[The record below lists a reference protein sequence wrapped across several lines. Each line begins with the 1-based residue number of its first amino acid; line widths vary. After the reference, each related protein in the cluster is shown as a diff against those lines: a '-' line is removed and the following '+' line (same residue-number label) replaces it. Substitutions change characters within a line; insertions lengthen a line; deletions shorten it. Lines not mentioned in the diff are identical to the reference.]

1 MTNLQLTNVFVQA
14 LVPQDQLLVY
24 RVGDGW
30 GSLCEFL
37 GHEVP
42 DGDFPHE
49 NKAGTEDTVPG
60 KYVKFSV
67 FSRGNRE
74 ARMSVMKILTV
85 SSLILGIFSYKKY
98 YC

>member
-1 MTNLQLTNVFVQA
+1 MANLQLTNAFQA
-14 LVPQDQLLVY
+14 LVPEDQLLVY

-37 GHEVP
+37 GHDVP
-42 DGDFPHE
+42 DKAFPHE
-49 NKAGTEDTVPG
+49 NKAGTGDTISG

-74 ARMSVMKILTV
+74 VNISLMKIFAVT
-85 SSLILGIFSYKKY
+85 SLILGIFSYKKFL
-98 YC
+98 

>member
-1 MTNLQLTNVFVQA
+1 MTNVYLQS

-24 RVGDGW
+24 KVGDGW

-37 GHEVP
+37 GHDVP
-42 DGDFPHE
+42 DRAFPHE
-49 NKAGTEDTVPG
+49 NRAGTADTIAG

-74 ARMSVMKILTV
+74 VKISVMKILAV
-85 SSLILGIFSYKKY
+85 SSLIVAIFSYSL
-98 YC
+98 

>member
-1 MTNLQLTNVFVQA
+1 M
-14 LVPQDQLLVY
+14 PQDQLLVY

-37 GHEVP
+37 GHDVP
-42 DGDFPHE
+42 DKDFPHE
-49 NKAGTEDTVPG
+49 NKAGTRNTISG

-74 ARMSVMKILTV
+74 VRISVMKILAV
-85 SSLILGIFSYKKY
+85 SSLVLGGIFSYKKY
-98 YC
+98 F

>member
-1 MTNLQLTNVFVQA
+1 M
-14 LVPQDQLLVY
+14 PQDQLLVY

-37 GHEVP
+37 GHDVP
-42 DGDFPHE
+42 DKDFPHE
-49 NKAGTEDTVPG
+49 NKAGTRDTISG

-74 ARMSVMKILTV
+74 VNISLLKIFAV
-85 SSLILGIFSYKKY
+85 SSLIFGIFFCKKFY
-98 YC
+98 

>member
-1 MTNLQLTNVFVQA
+1 MYLQS

-24 RVGDGW
+24 KVGEGW

-37 GHEVP
+37 GHDVP
-42 DGDFPHE
+42 DRAFPHE
-49 NKAGTEDTVPG
+49 NRAGTDDTMPG

-74 ARMSVMKILTV
+74 VKISVMKILAV
-85 SSLILGIFSYKKY
+85 SSLILSIFSYKKY
-98 YC
+98 F

>member
-1 MTNLQLTNVFVQA
+1 M
-14 LVPQDQLLVY
+14 VPQDQLLVY

-37 GHEVP
+37 GHDVP
-42 DGDFPHE
+42 DKDFPHE
-49 NKAGTEDTVPG
+49 NKAGTRDTISG

-85 SSLILGIFSYKKY
+85 SSLILGIFTYNKY
-98 YC
+98 Y

>member
-1 MTNLQLTNVFVQA
+1 MFIFQS

-37 GHEVP
+37 GHDVP
-42 DGDFPHE
+42 DKDFPHE
-49 NKAGTEDTVPG
+49 NKAGTRDTISG

-74 ARMSVMKILTV
+74 VNISLLKIFAV
-85 SSLILGIFSYKKY
+85 SSLIFGIFFYKKFY
-98 YC
+98 

>member
-1 MTNLQLTNVFVQA
+1 M
-14 LVPQDQLLVY
+14 PQDQLLVY

-37 GHEVP
+37 GHDVP
-42 DGDFPHE
+42 DKDFPHE
-49 NKAGTEDTVPG
+49 NKAGTRDTISG

-85 SSLILGIFSYKKY
+85 SSLILGIFTYNKY
-98 YC
+98 Y

>member
-1 MTNLQLTNVFVQA
+1 M
-14 LVPQDQLLVY
+14 PQDQLLVY

-37 GHEVP
+37 GHDVP
-42 DGDFPHE
+42 DKAFPHE
-49 NKAGTEDTVPG
+49 NKAGTRYTISG

-74 ARMSVMKILTV
+74 VNTSLMKIFAV
-85 SSLILGIFSYKKY
+85 SSLILGILSFYKKFF
-98 YC
+98 